1 MKQNNLKAVTIVI
14 VAVLSISVISGIFK
28 INIDNSVEDEN
39 SIKLFNS
46 AVYYED
52 TFGAALA
59 AYISG
64 DYAYLGV
71 SGSGLAI
78 LDISDPTNPEVVDY
92 MDTDGYAEDVE
103 IRGNY
108 AYVADNTHGL
118 AVIDISDPTNP
129 GSPVYSDT
137 DNAYG
142 LDVSGNYAYI
152 SDYFLGLSVIDI
164 SDPTNPGSPDYT
176 DTWGQAWNVDVS
188 GDYAFMAVG
197 SVGLAVI
204 DISDPTNPG
213 TPVYENASGSAYD
226 VFVSG
231 DYAYVADGDF
241 GLAIFDISNPTNPTA
256 PVYKDT
262 TGSARSIHVCGDY
275 AYLADMTGG
284 LAVINI
290 SDPTNPGEPEYRELS
305 DSAFDVYVDGNY
317 AYLGLG
323 SSGMVVVDISEPI
336 VPTSPIYE
344 DTNGQALDI
353 HVSGDFAYI
362 ADRMEGLAVIDIS
375 DPTNPGIPVY
385 ENTTGDAAGVYV
397 DGNYAYVATALSGLA
412 VIDISDPTNPG
423 SPIYEDTNGYSGDVY
438 VSGDYAYIAEGSYGL
453 AIVDISDPTNPGTP
467 VYENTDGFA
476 IAVHVSGNYAYVAD
490 HVTGL
495 AIIDISDPTD
505 PGTPVY
511 EDTQEAWDVC
521 VSGNYAYVADSTSGL
536 AVIDISDPTNPG
548 TPNTISTGNT
558 ALEVCVSGNYAYVA
572 DGYSGLR
579 VLDISDPTNPGFAS
593 TRDTSGYSSGIDVSG
608 DYVFIADEVYG
619 LSVIQVRMR
628 KDIFDPIITIAPSDF
643 TLETIYGT
651 IPISWTTTDANPNTY
666 TIELQG
672 SGIVVGPTAWSSEVA
687 INYIIPSGLAVG
699 EYLYTVNFTDDNDN
713 FITDTINITIQDTIH
728 PIITDQPSDFT
739 IDLGYTGETIS
750 WTVTDPFPN
759 TYTID
764 LQGSGIVEGPTAWSS
779 GSPITYNIP
788 DGLSAGEY
796 FYTINVTDDYTN
808 FDTDTVKMT
817 IQDPNDPSIT
827 SAPNDFNID
836 FGYTGKT
843 ISWTATDP
851 NPSTYTIDLQGSGI
865 VEGPTAWSSG
875 SPVIYNIPD
884 GFAIGDYF
892 YTINFTDNF
901 DNFITD
907 TVQMTIN
914 EIDEP
919 LITISP
925 SDFFVESGYTGE
937 TISWTATDANS
948 NTYTIELQGTGIV
961 QGPIA
966 WTSGIAIVYN
976 VPDGLTLGEYFYM
989 INYTDIY
996 GRSATHTVK
1005 MTIQDTTNPSISI
1018 FPSDLTIES
1027 GYTGESFSWTVTDI
1041 NPNTYTIDL
1050 QGSEIVEGQNP
1061 WSSGSPITYN
1071 IPDGLSAGEYFY
1083 MINISDDSGNS
1094 ITDIV
1099 KLTINAPTP
1108 TPGIPG
1114 YELLFLASILSVIGV
1129 LFTIRKKLNF
1139 K

>member
-1 MKQNNLKAVTIVI
+1 MKQNQNKLKLISIVI
-14 VAVLSISVISGIFK
+14 LTFIVIPVLLAG
-28 INIDNSVEDEN
+28 VESDYKDPLNERDTDG
-39 SIKLFNS
+39 LFNS
-46 AVYYED
+46 SVYYED
-52 TFGAALA
+52 TDGAAQDV
-59 AYISG
+59 YVSG
-64 DYAYLGV
+64 DYAY
-71 SGSGLAI
+71 I
-78 LDISDPTNPEVVDY
+78 
-92 MDTDGYAEDVE
+92 
-103 IRGNY
+103 
-108 AYVADNTHGL
+108 ADSTQGL

-129 GSPVYSDT
+129 GTSINEDT
-137 DNAYG
+137 SGGAYE
-142 LDVSGNYAYI
+142 VH
-152 SDYFLGLSVIDI
+152 
-164 SDPTNPGSPDYT
+164 
-176 DTWGQAWNVDVS
+176 VS
-188 GDYAFMAVG
+188 GDFAYIADDT
-197 SVGLAVI
+197 SGLAVI

-213 TPVYENASGSAYD
+213 TPVYEDTDNAYGLFVSGDYAYIAD
-226 VFVSG
+226 FFLGLAVIDISDPTNPGTPIYEDTTGHAWGVYVSGNYAYVADGNSGLAVIDISDPTNPSTPYYEDTTGYAYAVFVSG
-231 DYAYVADGDF
+231 DYAYVADGDS
-241 GLAIFDISNPTNPTA
+241 GLAIIDISNPTNPST
-256 PVYKDT
+256 PIYEDT
-262 TGSARSIHVCGDY
+262 SGSTRDIHVCGNY
-275 AYLADMTGG
+275 AYLVDYLSG
-284 LAVINI
+284 LVVIDI
-290 SDPTNPGEPEYRELS
+290 SDPTNPSTPEYRDIPS
-305 DSAFDVYVDGNY
+305 SVFGIYVDGNY
-317 AYLGLG
+317 AFLGCASNGLAI
-323 SSGMVVVDISEPI
+323 VDISEPI

-353 HVSGDFAYI
+353 HVSGDYAYI

-385 ENTTGDAAGVYV
+385 EKTTGDAAGVYV

-423 SPIYEDTNGYSGDVY
+423 SPIYENTNGYSGDVY

-558 ALEVCVSGNYAYVA
+558 ALDVCVRGNYAYVA

-608 DYVFIADEVYG
+608 DYAFIADEVYG

-651 IPISWTTTDANPNTY
+651 IPISWTATDANPNTY

-672 SGIVVGPTAWSSEVA
+672 SGIVDGPTAWSSGVV

-728 PIITDQPSDFT
+728 PVITDQPSDFT

-750 WTVTDPFPN
+750 WTATDPFPN

-788 DGLSAGEY
+788 EGLSAGEY
-796 FYTINVTDDYTN
+796 FYTVNFSDDYNN

-817 IQDPNDPSIT
+817 IQDPDNPVII
-827 SAPNDFNID
+827 SAPSDFNTD
-836 FGYTGKT
+836 YGYTGET

-851 NPSTYTIDLQGSGI
+851 NPHTYTIELQGSGI

-875 SPVIYNIPD
+875 VAVIYNVPDGFGIGDVFYTINFTDDYGNFITDIVKMTINEIDAPVKSVIPSDFTLESGYSGETISWTATDDNPNTYTVALQGSGIVEGPTTWSSGVAVIYNIPD
-884 GFAIGDYF
+884 DLAVGEYF
-892 YTINFTDNF
+892 YTINFTD
-901 DNFITD
+901 DYGRYITD
-907 TVQMTIN
+907 TVKLTVQDTTN
-914 EIDEP
+914 P
-919 LITISP
+919 VITSLS
-925 SDFFVESGYTGE
+925 SDFTIESGYTGE
-937 TISWTATDANS
+937 TISWTATD
-948 NTYTIELQGTGIV
+948 V
-961 QGPIA
+961 
-966 WTSGIAIVYN
+966 
-976 VPDGLTLGEYFYM
+976 
-989 INYTDIY
+989 
-996 GRSATHTVK
+996 
-1005 MTIQDTTNPSISI
+1005 
-1018 FPSDLTIES
+1018 
-1027 GYTGESFSWTVTDI
+1027 

-1050 QGSEIVEGQNP
+1050 LFSGIVEGP
-1061 WSSGSPITYN
+1061 TAWSSGVAIIYN
-1071 IPDGLSAGEYFY
+1071 IPDGLAVGDYTYRVNFTDE
-1083 MINISDDSGNS
+1083 SGNYVTDA
-1094 ITDIV
+1094 ITV
-1099 KLTINAPTP
+1099 TVRAPSTTP
-1108 TPGIPG
+1108 EIPFG
-1114 YELLFLASILSVIGV
+1114 NFYLIFLAVGVIIV
-1129 LFTIRKKLNF
+1129 VIVHKRRN
-1139 K
+1139 